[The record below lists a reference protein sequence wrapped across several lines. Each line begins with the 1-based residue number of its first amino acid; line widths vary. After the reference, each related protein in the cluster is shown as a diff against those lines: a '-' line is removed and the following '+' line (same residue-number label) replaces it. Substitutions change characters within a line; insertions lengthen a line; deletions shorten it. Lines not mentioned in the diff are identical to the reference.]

1 MKLMNTHRRDRRGQS
16 LIEAIVALG
25 IISTAISSAL
35 SLAVSSLSAEKDSGA
50 AVTAG
55 NLARE
60 GIEVVRMIRDSN
72 WLAGNAWD
80 AGLTSG
86 ISGSYDYTAVPT
98 IDTASSGVNWALD
111 FTPNAVADNT
121 ARVYLCTLS
130 TCSGMLGLFRQT
142 SAAMPAGYM
151 ASGFSRLITLNPI
164 CKDGTVTTAPAGCT
178 SGNDKIGLRVTV
190 RMAWSVSGR
199 AHTLNVEERLY
210 DWR

>member
-1 MKLMNTHRRDRRGQS
+1 MRQRRRNCRGQS

-25 IISTAISSAL
+25 IISTAVSSAL

-60 GIEVVRMIRDSN
+60 GIETVRMIRDSN

-86 ISGSYDYTAVPT
+86 LAGSYDYTAVPV
-98 IDTASSGVNWALD
+98 IDTASAGVNWSLD
-111 FTPNAVADNT
+111 FTPNAVTDNT

-142 SAAMPAGYM
+142 AAAMPAGYA

-164 CKDGTVTTAPAGCT
+164 CKDGTVATVPAGCA
-178 SGNDKIGLRVTV
+178 SGNDKVGLRVTA

-199 AHTLNVEERLY
+199 AHTLSVEERMY